1 MAENENSGLEA
12 QWHRKLAQ
20 ETFNAVWDLMD
31 KGDRTDYETL
41 RMIHTA
47 HASLFH
53 WSYVGEAV
61 NMARGEWQISRVY
74 CVANMPQSALYH
86 AQKSLEI
93 CLNADIGGF
102 DLAFGYE
109 AVARAQKL
117 SGNAEEA
124 VKMAEK
130 AREAAARIEKEED
143 RDYFL
148 SELMSI

>member
-1 MAENENSGLEA
+1 MTENEKNSPEP
-12 QWHRKLAQ
+12 QWHKKLAQ

-31 KGDRTDYETL
+31 KEDRTEYETL

-74 CVANMPQSALYH
+74 CVANMPESALYH
-86 AQKSLEI
+86 ARRSLEI
-93 CLNADIGGF
+93 CRNADIGGF

-117 SGNAEEA
+117 SGHPEEA
-124 VKMAEK
+124 VKMAAK
-130 AREAAARIEKEED
+130 AKEAAGLIEKEED
-143 RDYFL
+143 REYFL
-148 SELMSI
+148 NELMSI

>member
-1 MAENENSGLEA
+1 MNGQDTNGPER
-12 QWHRKLAQ
+12 QWHQKLAQ
-20 ETFNAVWDLMD
+20 ETFNAAWELMD
-31 KGDRTDYETL
+31 KADRTDYETL

-61 NMARGEWQISRVY
+61 NMARGEWQVSRVY
-74 CVANMPQSALYH
+74 CAANMPESALYH
-86 AQKSLEI
+86 ARRSLEI
-93 CLNADIGGF
+93 CLNAAIGGF

-124 VKMAEK
+124 GNMIAK
-130 AREAAARIEKEED
+130 AKEIAAPIEKEED
-143 RDYFL
+143 RTYFL
-148 SELMSI
+148 NELMSI